1 LNPLS
6 PITGKLAMR
15 RLNLSPKTFV
25 SIAAVI
31 AACFV
36 GVVLDERVRHHDSS
50 TDRLRV
56 RSELFA
62 NSPQE
67 LALKDRIEKLSG
79 LEGRPLLSLDQWV
92 PVEPIVVDGIDVSNL
107 FVGEFSYK
115 PSLEGSFQFS
125 KLVLD
130 AVFTRA
136 ETFFDLG
143 IPVESGALVVRFSGS
158 SVEAFSK
165 SASGGDLVPLNGMK
179 VTTPVGC
186 SRYELVATAT
196 GQSVVCLGRT
206 IMEIKMPNRRN
217 GRVFA
222 ASNLTGGEL
231 RELSIAG

>member
-1 LNPLS
+1 
-6 PITGKLAMR
+6 MR
-15 RLNLSPKTFV
+15 RLNLSPTTLV
-25 SIAAVI
+25 SVIAAV

-36 GVVLDERVRHHDSS
+36 GVVLDERLRHHDSS
-50 TDRLRV
+50 SDRLRV

-62 NSPQE
+62 HSPQQ

-115 PSLEGSFQFS
+115 PSLEGKFQFS
-125 KLVLD
+125 KFVLD
-130 AVFTRA
+130 AVFTRP

-143 IPVESGALVVRFSGS
+143 VPVESGALVIRFSGS
-158 SVEAFSK
+158 SVEAFSQ
-165 SASGGDLVPLNGMK
+165 SSGGRDLVPLDGMK
-179 VTTPVGC
+179 AQLSPGC
-186 SRYELVATAT
+186 SRYELLSTAT
-196 GQSVVCLGRT
+196 GQSVVCSGRT
-206 IMEIKMPNRRN
+206 VMEIKMPIRRN

>member
-1 LNPLS
+1 
-6 PITGKLAMR
+6 
-15 RLNLSPKTFV
+15 
-25 SIAAVI
+25 
-31 AACFV
+31 
-36 GVVLDERVRHHDSS
+36 
-50 TDRLRV
+50 
-56 RSELFA
+56 LFT

-67 LALKDRIEKLSG
+67 LALKDRIEKMSG

-125 KLVLD
+125 KFVLD
-130 AVFTRA
+130 AVFTRP
-136 ETFFDLG
+136 ETFFDFG

-158 SVEAFSK
+158 SVEAFSR
-165 SASGGDLVPLNGMK
+165 SGSGADLVPLDGMK
-179 VTTPVGC
+179 VRPPAGC
-186 SRYELVATAT
+186 SRYELISTTA
-196 GQSVVCLGRT
+196 GQSVVCSGRT
-206 IMEIKMPNRRN
+206 IMEIKTPIRRN